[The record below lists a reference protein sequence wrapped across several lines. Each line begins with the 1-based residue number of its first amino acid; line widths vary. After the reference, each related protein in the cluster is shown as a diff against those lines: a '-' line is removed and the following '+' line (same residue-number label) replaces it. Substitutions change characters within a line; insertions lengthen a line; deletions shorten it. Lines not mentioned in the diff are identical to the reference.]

1 MLRTAVAC
9 AAIAGTA
16 VGLGYGPAVARGVL
30 TVRTTIEATDFNAEV
45 QAMGRAWRGESV
57 VSQPGCDTIDGALAA
72 IKAIESGGD
81 YSTSPRAD
89 SGAAGAYQFLPETWE
104 HYGGTVYAPTADRAT
119 PAQQDTVARALAV
132 DIVARHGSVSD
143 VPAYWFAGVN
153 YTGPMTDELGY
164 DGVTP
169 QEYVARWRAACAGA
183 VGEVD
188 EAGLVLLGQGGHKL
202 RPDAAVAFKAWEREY
217 GGEIP
222 ITDSYR
228 SWALQEQRH
237 NEEPGRFVPPG
248 ASAHVTGNAVDV
260 NLYEVDEARL
270 VAAARAA
277 GWCQSAVNNGEPWH
291 FSYGEC
297 K

>member
-30 TVRTTIEATDFNAEV
+30 TVRTTIESRDMSAAVEQTL
-45 QAMGRAWRGESV
+45 RAWRSESP

-81 YSTSPRAD
+81 YSTPPRSD
-89 SGAAGAYQFLPETWE
+89 SGAAGAYQFLPDTWA
-104 HYGGTVYAPTADRAT
+104 HYAPDGYPSPASEAT
-119 PAQQDTVARALAV
+119 PAQQDTVARTYAS
-132 DIVARHGSVSD
+132 DIVARHGSVTD
-143 VPAYWFAGVN
+143 VPAYWFAGIN

-169 QEYVARWRAACAGA
+169 AQYVARWRAACAGA

-188 EAGLVLLGQGGHKL
+188 ESGLVLIGGGHRL
-202 RPDAAVAFKAWEREY
+202 RPDAAAAFTAWQREY

-228 SWALQEQRH
+228 SWALQERRH
-237 NEEPGRFVPPG
+237 NEEPGRFVP
-248 ASAHVTGNAVDV
+248 AAKSAHVTGNAVDV
-260 NLYEVDEARL
+260 DMGQVEVVRL
-270 VAAARAA
+270 VAAAEAT
-277 GWCQSAVNNGEPWH
+277 GWCQSAINNGEPWH